1 MRLAAVF
8 VAFSLGVS
16 CAQDHKQKVAQAG
29 QPGNPGPARS
39 TAPGKGKKRLESV
52 TWDLK
57 SHKLVWVVETGEAK
71 PNGEFLVK
79 TSDRYEISPE
89 DATMAVRSEK
99 RGFTEREAASLL
111 RLLDTL
117 SLYCV
122 ESVVWWDRGEGD
134 PINGDGQRVRKPEPP
149 PRTPAP
155 HGPVKPSGPTIRTM
169 NGLEQLAA
177 LLPAGR

>member
-8 VAFSLGVS
+8 IALSLGVS
-16 CAQDHKQKVAQAG
+16 CAQDHRLKVAQTG
-29 QPGNPGPARS
+29 QSGNPGPAGK
-39 TAPGKGKKRLESV
+39 TEPGKEKKRLESV

-57 SHKLVWVVETGEAK
+57 SHKLVWVVQTGEAK
-71 PNGEFLVK
+71 SNGEFQVK
-79 TSDRYEISPE
+79 ASDRYEISPE
-89 DATMAVRSEK
+89 EATMAVKAER
-99 RGFTEREAASLL
+99 RGFTEQEAASLQ

-134 PINGDGQRVRKPEPP
+134 PINGDGQRVRKPESA
-149 PRTPAP
+149 PRTPDP
-155 HGPVKPSGPTIRTM
+155 HRTIKPSGPTIRTM
-169 NGLEQLAA
+169 NGLQQLAE